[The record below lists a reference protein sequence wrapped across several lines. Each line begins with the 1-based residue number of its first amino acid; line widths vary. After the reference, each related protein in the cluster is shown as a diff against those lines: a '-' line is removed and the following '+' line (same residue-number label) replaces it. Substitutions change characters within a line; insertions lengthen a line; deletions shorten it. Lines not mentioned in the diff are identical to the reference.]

1 MPIRDRR
8 AKRARIEVL
17 NTIIPGLEDRLRR
30 FYMERAGLETAV
42 MKVEAHELGRKH
54 DGLCG
59 EVDYPNGK
67 AKCERYYGHTGKHSW
82 EGGGYG

>member
-1 MPIRDRR
+1 
-8 AKRARIEVL
+8 
-17 NTIIPGLEDRLRR
+17 
-30 FYMERAGLETAV
+30 MERAGLETAV